1 MGLNRYWKMIR
12 EKDMFGYLITLN
24 FNRRG
29 QFHKTQIGGLVSMG
43 IKIFINIYI
52 ILNFTTLFTYGDN
65 KNGTLIGFEE
75 VMDQGKVMV
84 NNTEL
89 LVYFVLRNQDAMSAL
104 WLKDAPEY
112 VDIYFQQANDDWLKV
127 SGKNTQS
134 VSRIEAR

>member
-1 MGLNRYWKMIR
+1 
-12 EKDMFGYLITLN
+12 
-24 FNRRG
+24 
-29 QFHKTQIGGLVSMG
+29 MG

-112 VDIYFQQANDDWLKV
+112 VDIYFQ
-127 SGKNTQS
+127 
-134 VSRIEAR
+134 